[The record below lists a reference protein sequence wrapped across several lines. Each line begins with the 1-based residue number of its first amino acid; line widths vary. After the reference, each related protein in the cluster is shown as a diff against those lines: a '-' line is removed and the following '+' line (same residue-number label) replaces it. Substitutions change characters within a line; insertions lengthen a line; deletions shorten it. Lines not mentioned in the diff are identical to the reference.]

1 MRSGLSTTNET
12 TGVQAAFLDSF
23 PEKESHRCGRHLL
36 RQTIKNINFASYQS
50 YNCIIVKKLIVRI
63 LSGSVYIALII
74 ASILLFPVSP
84 TVFLG
89 VMSLFAV
96 IGTHELYKLI
106 EANDKR
112 HHNKLLCTIDM
123 AGCITLIFGMHYIT
137 ATECSA
143 PAILPFMAYLLV
155 RSIVMLYQPAEN
167 AISNAEKSFMALVY
181 VALPLS
187 LLSSIATMTN
197 PRMVLALFIFIWVND
212 SGAFLLGSLAGHH
225 RLFERISPKKSW
237 EGFWGGLIAC
247 VLASWLIF
255 AEFNDFFIGPSL
267 ATWVGLA
274 IVTSVFATFGDLM
287 ESLFKRTAGVK
298 DSGRLI
304 PGHGGILDRID
315 SLLMV
320 VPAALS
326 YFLILTFIFNE
337 I

>member
-1 MRSGLSTTNET
+1 
-12 TGVQAAFLDSF
+12 
-23 PEKESHRCGRHLL
+23 
-36 RQTIKNINFASYQS
+36 
-50 YNCIIVKKLIVRI
+50 
-63 LSGSVYIALII
+63 
-74 ASILLFPVSP
+74 
-84 TVFLG
+84 
-89 VMSLFAV
+89 MSLFAV
-96 IGTHELYKLI
+96 IGTHELYKLV
-106 EANDKR
+106 EANDKG
-112 HHNKLLCTIDM
+112 HHNKLLCAIDM
-123 AGCITLIFGMHYIT
+123 AGCIALIFGMHYLT

-143 PAILPFMAYLLV
+143 PAILPFLAYLLV
-155 RSIVMLYQPAEN
+155 RSITMLYQPTEN
-167 AISNAEKSFMALVY
+167 AIANAEKSFMALFY

-212 SGAFLLGSLAGHH
+212 SGAFLVGSLIGRH

-247 VLASWLIF
+247 ALAAWLIF

-274 IVTSVFATFGDLM
+274 VVTSVFATFGDLM

-298 DSGRLI
+298 DSGKLI